1 MKNKR
6 IGVFA
11 LLALGSLCSV
21 TALSSCAGES
31 GSESVSSS
39 ENSSSSSSSID
50 ESRYAFWNDEQ
61 RSLMNTYCGGPLP
74 YDATY
79 LSANVK
85 VSEKEEPGTTTT
97 YLEII
102 DESSSFSIKEYHKL
116 LATYGWNI
124 ISAYGSGVVQTSSEG
139 IEFVECT
146 KKDSS
151 KSVGYDMI
159 YSYVSASK
167 DEDGNDVSGYNLIEC
182 YVSLRSEASSATAWS
197 KDESTNILN
206 TIGVKLPYIALGRG
220 YSITQYTYHYPFDPT
235 VIEMADSYVVDLT
248 KTYCDMLLKEGFSFK
263 KTESYISNQY
273 CLGKKLADGSTI
285 GVSLYY
291 YGGNVFD
298 FFYTPKETIVNAWPS
313 DIANKIKDKSGIE
326 LPVFA
331 VKEGGSYNVY
341 NKGNTY
347 CIYTL
352 DYSDTFDYIEYA
364 ENQINFVGF
373 GWDETASFA
382 SSILTDSDQNPV
394 GFALRVTI
402 TEPSSTFVDAYP
414 NDKVNETVTGL
425 LGISGIAIPAFPN
438 EDIPALGKKVKYEV
452 MGQETYDAYYEYYY
466 DIVLEYKDAFV
477 DKIGK
482 DPSEEDIKNLAASMA
497 YKEEGISISIFDQ
510 DQKAYLAYEETL
522 YQAGWYGGR
531 DGYNNIVYEDPN
543 GKLAITL
550 EEPEVAPTHD
560 NCGETTIVIHPGSG
574 KTHTNEMY
582 FTKKEVQVA
591 VGDYVD
597 LNLVLNM
604 LPYTPTY
611 ESNDTTGK
619 ITVDQNGRVYAAS
632 DTLNGAEATITATIT
647 LPSGEK
653 RSASCVITAVKAYT
667 PSAIIDDIASIIV
680 SKGYTPTVTH
690 KVTKYGWTEDYLN
703 LAFPLGT
710 SVDTIKKFVTDN
722 LILEG
727 FEPRESEEW
736 SKWEKEA
743 INVYPQEKLYEGCYL
758 AYEWEDVYQVG
769 ILYEIY
775 QKNGALYLQVF
786 AI

>member
-1 MKNKR
+1 
-6 IGVFA
+6 
-11 LLALGSLCSV
+11 
-21 TALSSCAGES
+21 
-31 GSESVSSS
+31 
-39 ENSSSSSSSID
+39 
-50 ESRYAFWNDEQ
+50 
-61 RSLMNTYCGGPLP
+61 MNTYCGGPLP

-85 VSEKEEPGTTTT
+85 VTEKEEPGTTTT
-97 YLEII
+97 YLEIR

-116 LATYGWNI
+116 LAEYGWNI
-124 ISAYGSGVVQTSSEG
+124 ISAYGSGVVQTSSED

-182 YVSLRSEASSATAWS
+182 YVSLRSESSSATSWS

-273 CLGKKLADGSTI
+273 CLSKKLADGSTI

-298 FFYTPKETIVNAWPS
+298 FIYTPKETIVNAWPS
-313 DIANKIKDKSGIE
+313 DIASKIKDKSGID

-352 DYSDTFDYIEYA
+352 DYSEDFDYIEYA

-425 LGISGIAIPAFPN
+425 LGISGITIPAFPN
-438 EDIPALGKKVKYEV
+438 DSIPSLGKKVKYEI

-466 DIVLEYKDAFV
+466 DIILDYKDAFV
-477 DKIGK
+477 DEIGK

-550 EEPEVAPTHD
+550 KEPEVAPTHD
-560 NCGETTIVIHPGSG
+560 NCGETTIVIHPGSE
-574 KTHTNEMY
+574 KTHTSEMY
-582 FTKKEVQVA
+582 FTKDKVQVA

-611 ESNDTTGK
+611 ESSDTTGK

-653 RSASCVITAVKAYT
+653 RSASCVVAAVKAYT

-703 LAFPLGT
+703 LAFPVGT
-710 SVDTIKKFVTDN
+710 SLDTIKKFVTDN

-736 SKWEKEA
+736 SEWEKEA
-743 INVYPQEKLYEGCYL
+743 INVYPQEKLYEGCCL

-775 QKNGALYLQVF
+775 QKNGALYLQIF

>member
-1 MKNKR
+1 
-6 IGVFA
+6 
-11 LLALGSLCSV
+11 
-21 TALSSCAGES
+21 
-31 GSESVSSS
+31 
-39 ENSSSSSSSID
+39 
-50 ESRYAFWNDEQ
+50 
-61 RSLMNTYCGGPLP
+61 MNAYCGGPLP

-85 VSEKEEPGTTTT
+85 VTEKEEPGTTTT
-97 YLEII
+97 YLEIR

-116 LATYGWNI
+116 LAEYGWNV
-124 ISAYGSGVVQTSSEG
+124 ISAYGSGVAQTSSEG

-146 KKDSS
+146 KKDSN

-167 DEDGNDVSGYNLIEC
+167 DEGGNEVSGYNLIEC
-182 YVSLRSEASSATAWS
+182 YVSLRSEVSSATSWS
-197 KDESTNILN
+197 KDEATNILN
-206 TIGVKLPYIALGRG
+206 TIGVELPYIALGRG
-220 YSITQYTYHYPFDPT
+220 YSITQYTYSYPFDPT

-298 FFYTPKETIVNAWPS
+298 FIYTPKETIVNAWPS
-313 DIANKIKDKSGIE
+313 DIANKIKDKSGID

-352 DYSDTFDYIEYA
+352 DYSEDFDYIEYA

-414 NDKVNETVTGL
+414 DDKVNETVTGL
-425 LGISGIAIPAFPN
+425 LGISGISIPAFPN
-438 EDIPALGKKVKYEV
+438 DSIPSLGKKVKYEI

-466 DIVLEYKDAFV
+466 DIILDYKDAFV
-477 DKIGK
+477 DEIGK

-497 YKEEGISISIFDQ
+497 YQEEGISISIFDQ

-531 DGYNNIVYEDPN
+531 DDYGNTVYEDPT

-550 EEPEVAPTHD
+550 KEPEVAVTHD
-560 NCGETTIVIHPGSG
+560 NCGATTVIVHPGSG
-574 KTHTNEMY
+574 ESHSPKMF
-582 FTKKEVQVA
+582 FTKETYEVE
-591 VGDYVD
+591 VGDSITFGRDD
-597 LNLVLNM
+597 LILNM

-611 ESNDTTGK
+611 SSSDTTGK
-619 ITVDQNGRVYAAS
+619 ITVDENGCVNVAKDAA
-632 DTLNGAEATITATIT
+632 DGLTATITATVT
-647 LPSGEK
+647 LPSGES
-653 RSASCVITAVKAYT
+653 RSASCTVKAVRPYKHDV
-667 PSAIIDDIASIIV
+667 IIKDIAAILTK
-680 SKGYTPTVTH
+680 KGYEPSVTYNDH
-690 KVTKYGWTEDYLN
+690 DEGDEKNTYSYLDVTFSSSTKLDAIKSLVTE
-703 LAFPLGT
+703 
-710 SVDTIKKFVTDN
+710 N
-722 LILEG
+722 LIVKG
-727 FEPRESEEW
+727 FEPKDEEAGWSE
-736 SKWEKEA
+736 WEDEN
-743 INVYPQEKLYEGCYL
+743 IRVYPENKVYEGCCLEYG
-758 AYEWEDVYQVG
+758 WEDVYQVLV
-769 ILYEIY
+769 LYEIY
-775 QKNGALYLQVF
+775 KKDGVYHLQVY
-786 AI
+786 AL